1 MADTQVT
8 VPDEVTLTKAEIQ
21 NPRFTP
27 RELRLIREYTGK
39 SLTDLLGD
47 EHGDDKFTVFGWLKL
62 RRLGVELAWE
72 EMDDVVLSFDM
83 NDPVPDPTNG
93 RPATTS
99 PSSAA
104 TST

>member
-1 MADTQVT
+1 MADTQVI
-8 VPDEVTLTKAEIQ
+8 PDEVTLTKAKIQ

-27 RELRLIREYTGK
+27 RELRLIREYTGH

-62 RRLGVELAWE
+62 RRLGIDVDWSD
-72 EMDDVVLSFDM
+72 MDDIVLSFDM

-93 RPATTS
+93 RPVTTL

-104 TST
+104 TSA